1 MKTTRNSPRARAERS
16 VAKRLLRA
24 RRTIQRDIRC
34 LTTWGRN
41 LSQICDI
48 ADLAW
53 IRLGALQLPQHFQ
66 HQPRFITRLGWRTW
80 NY

>member
-34 LTTWGRN
+34 RTWG
-41 LSQICDI
+41 SQWTQICEP

-53 IRLGALQLPQHFQ
+53 VRLGALQLPQHFQ